1 MNQLEQMQRFFD
13 QLATADRKP
22 SHDLARL
29 LPSEWLSE
37 SVEKSVAESVENS
50 VENSRTKTS
59 EESVD
64 NHVQ

>member
-1 MNQLEQMQRFFD
+1 MNQIEQMQRFYD
-13 QLATADRKP
+13 QLAMADHKP

-29 LPSEWLSE
+29 LPSDWLSE
-37 SVEKSVAESVENS
+37 SVKNSVENS

>member
-1 MNQLEQMQRFFD
+1 MNQIEQMQRFFD

-37 SVEKSVAESVENS
+37 SVEKSVAEPVENS
-50 VENSRTKTS
+50 VENSRAKTS

-64 NHVQ
+64 NHAQ

>member
-1 MNQLEQMQRFFD
+1 MKHLQQMQAMFD
-13 QLATADRKP
+13 QLFDADQASP

-37 SVEKSVAESVENS
+37 SVKKSVENS
-50 VENSRTKTS
+50 VENSRAKTS

-64 NHVQ
+64 NHA

>member
-1 MNQLEQMQRFFD
+1 MKQLEQMQRFFD

-37 SVEKSVAESVENS
+37 SVKKSVAESVENS
-50 VENSRTKTS
+50 VENSVSNRLKK
-59 EESVD
+59 SVD
-64 NHVQ
+64 NHTQ

>member
-13 QLATADRKP
+13 QLATADRKL

>member
-37 SVEKSVAESVENS
+37 SVKKSVTESFDESV
-50 VENSRTKTS
+50 K
-59 EESVD
+59 
-64 NHVQ
+64 NHPAGGSLK

>member
-13 QLATADRKP
+13 QLAMADHKP

-37 SVEKSVAESVENS
+37 SVKKSVAESVDES
-50 VENSRTKTS
+50 VENHPAGGSLK
-59 EESVD
+59 
-64 NHVQ
+64 

>member
-1 MNQLEQMQRFFD
+1 MNQINQMQRFFD
-13 QLATADRKP
+13 QLATVDRKP

-37 SVEKSVAESVENS
+37 SVEKSVTESVENS
-50 VENSRTKTS
+50 RAKTS

-64 NHVQ
+64 NIV

>member
-1 MNQLEQMQRFFD
+1 MNQIEQMQRFFD
-13 QLATADRKP
+13 QLATVDRKP

-37 SVEKSVAESVENS
+37 SVEKSVTESVENS
-50 VENSRTKTS
+50 RAKTS

-64 NHVQ
+64 NIV

>member
-37 SVEKSVAESVENS
+37 SVKKSVTESVENS
-50 VENSRTKTS
+50 GAKKCK
-59 EESVD
+59 ESVD
-64 NHVQ
+64 NSL

>member
-1 MNQLEQMQRFFD
+1 MNQIEQMQRFFD

-37 SVEKSVAESVENS
+37 SVENS
-50 VENSRTKTS
+50 VENSRAKTS

-64 NHVQ
+64 NHAQ